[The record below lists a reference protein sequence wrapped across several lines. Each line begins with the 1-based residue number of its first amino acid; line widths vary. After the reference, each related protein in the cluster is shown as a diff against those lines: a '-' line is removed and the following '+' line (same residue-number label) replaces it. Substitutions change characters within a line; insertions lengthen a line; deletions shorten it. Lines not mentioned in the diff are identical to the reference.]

1 MNEPMAWPQVE
12 EAVRGIFARRYFANN
27 GPLVRQLDAGLAA
40 ALGVGHAVCVTNGTA
55 ALTLLAMA
63 VARSG
68 EVVVPP
74 DAPRSTIDAL
84 RWAGLVPTS
93 AVSASA
99 VAVVDVLGEG
109 KVAASEPSLPLLV
122 DARAVSPRRVAGLGA
137 AFSLE
142 SMNAGEGGF
151 ITTDDAALAGR
162 LRTMRNFHPSE
173 TFADVDVRTN
183 AKMSEMQAALGL
195 IALENLRAAR

>member
-93 AVSASA
+93 AVSAS
-99 VAVVDVLGEG
+99 
-109 KVAASEPSLPLLV
+109 EPCTMPPRPVSVRRCSSDSAPMTIHMPVPWSQIDAPL
-122 DARAVSPRRVAGLGA
+122 RIGGPSGSPLMLD
-137 AFSLE
+137 SPL
-142 SMNAGEGGF
+142 
-151 ITTDDAALAGR
+151 
-162 LRTMRNFHPSE
+162 
-173 TFADVDVRTN
+173 
-183 AKMSEMQAALGL
+183 QACSSGS
-195 IALENLRAAR
+195 